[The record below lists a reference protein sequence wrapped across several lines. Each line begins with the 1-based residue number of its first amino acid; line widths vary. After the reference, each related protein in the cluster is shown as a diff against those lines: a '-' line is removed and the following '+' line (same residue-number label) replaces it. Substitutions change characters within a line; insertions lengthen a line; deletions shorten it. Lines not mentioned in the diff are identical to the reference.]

1 MILFK
6 KNIKYN
12 VVYIYSS
19 IKIENEPKPN
29 NRKKGK
35 RTKMKRESDNYYYRT
50 EYIDMQWP
58 LCIVYLTK
66 YVSPHFFFLFVS
78 RRQSSALTFL

>member
-58 LCIVYLTK
+58 LCIVYLTNM
-66 YVSPHFFFLFVS
+66 YLHISIFFLDQQDTV
-78 RRQSSALTFL
+78 